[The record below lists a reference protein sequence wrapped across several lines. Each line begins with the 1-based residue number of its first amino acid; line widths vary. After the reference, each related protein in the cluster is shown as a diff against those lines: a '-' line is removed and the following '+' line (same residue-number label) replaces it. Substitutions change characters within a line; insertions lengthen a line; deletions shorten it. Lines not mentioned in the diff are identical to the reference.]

1 MSFINSNALYL
12 LPVAL
17 LPLLSLFLKKPAGR
31 IFLVSWLFL
40 VDRREMTRKRRII
53 KDLIVFLRVLILL
66 LLIVFISKPVPKRL
80 NFDLIYF
87 ERGVFSKAIERQ
99 LSKDYNTLKSFYGGK
114 IEAFD
119 SVLNVING
127 KRKDRGTFKMYIIS
141 DFSSPLFLNGGN
153 CEIFYDTISIRNVGI
168 RSIRFEP
175 FNGLVY
181 VSVHNYNYPDSNI
194 LLSVRELKIN
204 EVLLIPP
211 GKNLDFPL
219 YFKSQNEFVSF
230 FLAVNDDI
238 EVDNQIS
245 FKNIP
250 ILTYFDYGN
259 NELIRE
265 FLDLFAVG
273 VDRDSAELLIGY
285 NMIPS
290 PSGNTRIILIFLN
303 KPLNQ
308 LNLFTGISPKY
319 LKEVTF
325 DGINLGSALI
335 FKSKKFED
343 IQDIMEG
350 VTYEV
355 IIGGIKYIFVGMTP
369 ELSGNDLAYYPKFW
383 EHLLRLVNF
392 GPQIAYSISEGVVGK
407 MFNDTLFLFDTLQAN
422 PAAEFYKYL
431 NAQHLPRKGIIKLLN
446 IIKYGILLSMLIL
459 GVFELVL
466 TRKYF
471 SIQ

>member
-12 LPVAL
+12 LPFAL

-40 VDRREMTRKRRII
+40 VDRKEMTRKRRII

-87 ERGVFSKAIERQ
+87 EMGIFSKAIERQ
-99 LSKDYNTLKSFYGGK
+99 LSKDYNTLKSFYGEK
-114 IEAFD
+114 LEAFD
-119 SVLNVING
+119 SVING
-127 KRKDRGTFKMYIIS
+127 ERKNRGTFKMYIIS

-153 CEIFYDTISIRNVGI
+153 YEIFYDTISIRNVGI

-194 LLSVRELKIN
+194 LLSVREFNIN

-219 YFKSQNEFVSF
+219 YFINLNEFVTFS
-230 FLAVNDDI
+230 LVVNDDI

-245 FKNIP
+245 FKNFP

-290 PSGNTRIILIFLN
+290 PGGNTRIILIFLN

-308 LNLFTGISPKY
+308 LNMLAGISPKY

-335 FKSKKFED
+335 FKNKKFDD
-343 IQDIMEG
+343 IQDIIEG

-355 IIGGIKYIFVGMTP
+355 IIDGIKYIFVGMIP
-369 ELSGNDLAYYPKFW
+369 ELSGNDIAYCPKFW
-383 EHLLRLVNF
+383 EHLLNLVNF
-392 GPQIAYSISEGVVGK
+392 GPQIAYSISEEVVGK
-407 MFNDTLFLFDTLQAN
+407 MFNDTLFLFDTLQAS
-422 PAAEFYKYL
+422 PAAEFYEHL
-431 NAQHLPRKGIIKLLN
+431 NAQLLPREGLIKLLN
-446 IIKYGILLSMLIL
+446 IIKYGILLSILIL
-459 GVFELVL
+459 GVIELIL